1 VEERARREQGLN
13 DGRAGRATRRE
24 LESEDSERERGR
36 AWGGREV
43 RARPDFIG
51 RERGE
56 GARGERKQATSKAI
70 NVNVTTINGERKWGS
85 GEEKRPSVYA
95 EGGERA
101 RPGAQSRRRGG
112 SRGAAHAG
120 CVARPGGGVQGERK
134 GSREK
139 REGGPGGAHLAVR
152 GRGGKMGGGAGW
164 AKWAG
169 LD

>member
-1 VEERARREQGLN
+1 MSTLPPLTGRGNGGAERRN
-13 DGRAGRATRRE
+13 GRAFTRRE
-24 LESEDSERERGR
+24 ASGRGQ
-36 AWGGREV
+36 GRRV
-43 RARPDFIG
+43 D
-51 RERGE
+51 
-56 GARGERKQATSKAI
+56 GAAA
-70 NVNVTTINGERKWGS
+70 
-85 GEEKRPSVYA
+85 
-95 EGGERA
+95 
-101 RPGAQSRRRGG
+101 